1 MNWDNQLSS
10 ILSAADDSVAKMR
23 ERLTSPG
30 KFSKGSPD
38 LFPVREGRSDPGL
51 DPLTLPLLPTRA
63 SMLQQP
69 SSSLP
74 PEVQWADLAAIQTQ
88 LQMQSQALE
97 SLTKKVQSVERER
110 DSQQR
115 RIRLLEEEIC
125 SLREESKEM
134 ERARADMRRDQSP
147 GTERMMEQWRREIG
161 RELSTLRGH
170 ITRATSLSN
179 LEESFSSKLQG
190 EELQHLRREVDQL
203 KARLRGQEE
212 DMFVQQSEVREARR
226 QYERNCKTLEQ
237 LTDTNRTHGLDLA
250 KTETQHTRTQQEV
263 RQIRVS
269 VSDLRDE
276 VSRLMLRE
284 ERPTPARPQHTSASM
299 APGSQLHSSHGPEPR
314 GEQPDSD
321 SEDFSPTPSLAEVS
335 SDDLSWLD
343 DHEPAPRQK
352 RVPCVRLSTRSRRS
366 DIAGP
371 SSDLGDDDEDD
382 DNDDDLDDDDVH
394 LGLGSDLS
402 LDDL

>member
-23 ERLTSPG
+23 ERLSSPG

-38 LFPVREGRSDPGL
+38 LFPVRDGHSDPGL
-51 DPLTLPLLPTRA
+51 DPLALPLPPTRA
-63 SMLQQP
+63 PMLQQP

-74 PEVQWADLAAIQTQ
+74 PGVQWGDLAAIQTQ
-88 LQMQSQALE
+88 LQMQSQAIE
-97 SLTKKVQSVERER
+97 SLTKKVQNVERER
-110 DSQQR
+110 DSQQH
-115 RIRLLEEEIC
+115 RIRLLEEEIR

-134 ERARADMRRDQSP
+134 ERAREDMRRGQSP
-147 GTERMMEQWRREIG
+147 GTEWMMEHWRREIG

-190 EELQHLRREVDQL
+190 EELLYLRREVDQL

-212 DMFVQQSEVREARR
+212 DMFVQQSEVRETRR
-226 QYERNCKTLEQ
+226 QYERRCKTLEQ
-237 LTDTNRTHGLDLA
+237 LTDSNRTHSLDLA
-250 KTETQHTRTQQEV
+250 KSATQHARTQQEV

-276 VSRLMLRE
+276 VSRLMLKE
-284 ERPTPARPQHTSASM
+284 QRPTPALPPHTSASL
-299 APGSQLHSSHGPEPR
+299 APGSQVHSSHGPEPR

-343 DHEPAPRQK
+343 DHEPVSHQK
-352 RVPCVRLSTRSRRS
+352 RVRLSTQSRRS

-371 SSDLGDDDEDD
+371 SSDLNEGDDDDDDDED
-382 DNDDDLDDDDVH
+382 LDDDVN